1 MRIFLLAA
9 VLLAAS
15 NTDSC
20 GTESP
25 TARENPDTQT
35 KTLPAPAPS
44 PRYSASQ
51 PAAEYERQRN
61 TKEGR

>member
-1 MRIFLLAA
+1 MKSIFLAA
-9 VLLAAS
+9 ILLAAS

-35 KTLPAPAPS
+35 QTRPAPAPS
-44 PRYSASQ
+44 PRYSASE
-51 PAAEYERQRN
+51 PAAEYEQQRN
-61 TKEGR
+61 AKEGR

>member
-9 VLLAAS
+9 ILLAAS

-20 GTESP
+20 GTEPP

-35 KTLPAPAPS
+35 QTRPAPAPS
-44 PRYSASQ
+44 PRYAASQ
-51 PAAEYERQRN
+51 PAAEYEQQRN
-61 TKEGR
+61 AKEGR

>member
-1 MRIFLLAA
+1 MRLFLLAA
-9 VLLAAS
+9 ILLAAS

-35 KTLPAPAPS
+35 QTRPAPAPS
-44 PRYSASQ
+44 PRYSASE
-51 PAAEYERQRN
+51 PAAEYEEVRSA
-61 TKEGR
+61 KGGK

>member
-1 MRIFLLAA
+1 MKSILLAA
-9 VLLAAS
+9 ILLAAS

-35 KTLPAPAPS
+35 QTQPAPAPS
-44 PRYSASQ
+44 PRYSASE
-51 PAAEYERQRN
+51 PAAEYEQQRN
-61 TKEGR
+61 AKEGR